1 MPKPNQQPKH
11 RLRNLLRSKHTKRLA
26 RVAAFA
32 LGAGI
37 AFLGAGNIQGL
48 SALESARFGATGA
61 VLGLIMALS
70 FIYAGK
76 SEVSD
81 DDFDQS
87 INSAIENVSSKTKSK
102 K

>member
-1 MPKPNQQPKH
+1 MKQKSQ
-11 RLRNLLRSKHTKRLA
+11 RLKRLLKSKLAKRIA

-70 FIYAGK
+70 FIFAGK
-76 SEVSD
+76 SEIED
-81 DDFDQS
+81 EDFDS
-87 INSAIENVSSKTKSK
+87 AINSAIENVNSKAKPK

>member
-11 RLRNLLRSKHTKRLA
+11 RLKSLLQSKHTKRLL

-76 SEVSD
+76 GEVPE

-87 INSAIENVSSKTKSK
+87 INSAIENVSSKTKPK

>member
-1 MPKPNQQPKH
+1 MSKPSQPKSQP
-11 RLRNLLRSKHTKRLA
+11 LKKLLKSKLAKRIA

-70 FIYAGK
+70 FIFAGK
-76 SEVSD
+76 SQIED
-81 DDFDQS
+81 EDFDQA
-87 INSAIENVSSKTKSK
+87 INSAIENVSSKTKK

>member
-1 MPKPNQQPKH
+1 MSKPSQPKSQ
-11 RLRNLLRSKHTKRLA
+11 RLKKLLKSKLAKRIA

-70 FIYAGK
+70 FIFAGK
-76 SEVSD
+76 SEIED
-81 DDFDQS
+81 EDFDQA
-87 INSAIENVSSKTKSK
+87 INSAIENVSSKTKK

>member
-1 MPKPNQQPKH
+1 MSKPSQPKSQP
-11 RLRNLLRSKHTKRLA
+11 LKKLLKSKLTKRIA

-70 FIYAGK
+70 FIFAGK
-76 SEVSD
+76 SEIED
-81 DDFDQS
+81 EDFDQA
-87 INSAIENVSSKTKSK
+87 INSAIENVSSKTKK